1 MNLMSSL
8 LAGGVDMNFEYV
20 ASVVITGLTVVFL
33 GLILLVIIL
42 SIFGLISKLKIK
54 SADKKAEAKK
64 ADKVDKADDTSVNIQ
79 ASVTTPAVEDGIE
92 EEIVAVIS
100 AAIAEMSAKSGKK
113 LALKSIRAS
122 KPQRTAWA
130 AAGLIDNTRP
140 F

>member
-1 MNLMSSL
+1 MMNLMSSL
-8 LAGGVDMNFEYV
+8 LADDVTMNFEYV
-20 ASVVITGLTVVFL
+20 ASVVITGITVVFI

-42 SIFGLISKLKIK
+42 SLFGLISKLRT
-54 SADKKAEAKK
+54 SVNKKTDDKK
-64 ADKVDKADDTSVNIQ
+64 ADKPDNKSSVNVQ
-79 ASVTTPAVEDGIE
+79 TASVQPAVEDGIE

-113 LALKSIRAS
+113 LALKSIKAA

>member
-1 MNLMSSL
+1 MMNLMSSL
-8 LAGGVDMNFEYV
+8 LADNVTMNFEYV
-20 ASVVITGLTVVFL
+20 ASVVITGITVVFI

-42 SIFGLISKLKIK
+42 SLFGLISKLRT
-54 SADKKAEAKK
+54 SANKKAESKK
-64 ADKVDKADDTSVNIQ
+64 ADKTDDTLSVKVQ
-79 ASVTTPAVEDGIE
+79 TASTAPVVEDGIE

-100 AAIAEMSAKSGKK
+100 AAIAEISAKSGKK
-113 LALKSIRAS
+113 LALKSIKAA

>member
-1 MNLMSSL
+1 MNLVSSL
-8 LAGGVDMNFEYV
+8 FAGDVDMNFEYV

-42 SIFGLISKLKIK
+42 SVFGLISKLKLK
-54 SADKKAEAKK
+54 SANKK
-64 ADKVDKADDTSVNIQ
+64 ADAEKEDKPDTAASVNVQ
-79 ASVTTPAVEDGIE
+79 AAVTTPSVEDGIE

-100 AAIAEMSAKSGKK
+100 AAIAHMSAKSGKK
-113 LALKSIRAS
+113 LALKSIKAS

>member
-1 MNLMSSL
+1 MNFLSSL
-8 LAGGVDMNFEYV
+8 LAEDIDMNFEYV
-20 ASVVITGLTVVFL
+20 TSVVVTGLTVVFI

-42 SIFGLISKLKIK
+42 LIFGLISKVKRM
-54 SADKKAEAKK
+54 SADKKVHTDNEIKTGNTVLPSAEVVK
-64 ADKVDKADDTSVNIQ
+64 ATPEIEDD
-79 ASVTTPAVEDGIE
+79 IE

-100 AAIAEMSAKSGKK
+100 AAIAHMSAKSGKK
-113 LALKSIRAS
+113 LTLKSVKTA

>member
-8 LAGGVDMNFEYV
+8 LAEENDMNFEYV
-20 ASVVITGLTVVFL
+20 SSVVITGLTVVFL

-42 SIFGLISKLKIK
+42 SLFGLISKLRTR
-54 SADKKAEAKK
+54 SANKKAEVNKTAKVEEK
-64 ADKVDKADDTSVNIQ
+64 ASVNVQ
-79 ASVTTPAVEDGIE
+79 ASITAPAVEDGIE

-100 AAIAEMSAKSGKK
+100 AAIAEMSAKSGKR
-113 LALKSIRAS
+113 LSLKSIKAS

>member
-1 MNLMSSL
+1 MMNWMSSL
-8 LAGGVDMNFEYV
+8 LAEDVDMNFEYV
-20 ASVVITGLTVVFL
+20 ASVVITGITVVFIA
-33 GLILLVIIL
+33 LILLVIIL
-42 SIFGLISKLKIK
+42 SLFGLVSKLKTK
-54 SADKKAEAKK
+54 SANKKAEGKK
-64 ADKVDKADDTSVNIQ
+64 ADKADDT
-79 ASVTTPAVEDGIE
+79 ASVKIQEVSTAPAVEDGIE

-113 LALKSIRAS
+113 LALKSIKAA

>member
-1 MNLMSSL
+1 MNFLSSL
-8 LAGGVDMNFEYV
+8 LAEDIDMNFEYV
-20 ASVVITGLTVVFL
+20 TSVVVTGLTVVFI

-42 SIFGLISKLKIK
+42 LIFGLISKVKRM
-54 SADKKAEAKK
+54 SSDKKVHTDNEIKTGNTVLPSAEVVK
-64 ADKVDKADDTSVNIQ
+64 ATPEIEDD
-79 ASVTTPAVEDGIE
+79 IE

-100 AAIAEMSAKSGKK
+100 AAISHMSAKSGKK
-113 LALKSIRAS
+113 LALKSINAA